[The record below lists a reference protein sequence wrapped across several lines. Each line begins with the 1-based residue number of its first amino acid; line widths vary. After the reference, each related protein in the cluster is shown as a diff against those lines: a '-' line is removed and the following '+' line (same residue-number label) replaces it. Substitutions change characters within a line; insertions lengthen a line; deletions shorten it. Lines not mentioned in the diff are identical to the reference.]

1 MGAALVMLAAC
12 ADTGQAVR
20 PVASLPPGGL
30 VGQPGATL
38 TPYLGEPS
46 LKRSEPPAEIWQ
58 YATPDCLLFLFLYRE
73 SQGMTVKHLDARD
86 RQRKPVDVDA
96 CARKVAAQAV
106 QSAQAGRPGS

>member
-1 MGAALVMLAAC
+1 MLAAC
-12 ADTGQAVR
+12 ADTGQTAR

-30 VGQPGATL
+30 LGQAGTAL

-86 RQRKPVDVDA
+86 RQRKPVDVDT
-96 CARKVAAQAV
+96 CARKVATAA
-106 QSAQAGRPGS
+106 ARPGS